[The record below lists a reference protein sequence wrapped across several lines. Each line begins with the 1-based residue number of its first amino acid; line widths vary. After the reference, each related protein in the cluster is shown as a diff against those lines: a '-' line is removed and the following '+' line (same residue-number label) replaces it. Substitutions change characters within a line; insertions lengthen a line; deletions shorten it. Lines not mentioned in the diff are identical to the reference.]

1 MQALSVQAMAEPSLV
16 STDVHVA
23 ATGAGLRVD
32 RKQMPYELSKGV
44 GWRARIGLIVLSS
57 DYTMEH
63 EFSRMLALPGVA
75 VYHSRIANDAQIS
88 ADSLAA
94 MRARVATTC
103 ALLPP
108 QGALDVV
115 VFGCT
120 SGSMVIGAQAIRELI
135 QGVHA
140 DVLCTTPIEA
150 VAAAFAALQVRQVAL
165 LTPYV
170 DAINQQ
176 MREHLQSTGVHVPVM
191 ASWNIDDDNTVASLS
206 APCIAQAVHE
216 LGAEADVDAVFV
228 SCTNVPL
235 VAQLADLEQAIGK
248 PVISSNSATA
258 WHCLRLAGV
267 ADRVPGFGRLFDCA
281 L

>member
-1 MQALSVQAMAEPSLV
+1 MNVTRPR
-16 STDVHVA
+16 A
-23 ATGAGLRVD
+23 ALRVD
-32 RKQMPYELSKGV
+32 RKQMPYQLLKGG

-57 DYTMEH
+57 DYTMEP

-75 VYHSRIANDAQIS
+75 VYHSRIDNDAQIS
-88 ADSLAA
+88 VASLAA
-94 MRARVATTC
+94 MRARVAASA

-108 QGALDVV
+108 PGTLDVV

-120 SGSMVIGAQAIRELI
+120 SGSMVIGAQAIRELL

-140 DVLCTTPIEA
+140 KVLSTTPIEA
-150 VAAAFAALQVRQVAL
+150 VVAAFAALRVNKVAL

-170 DAINQQ
+170 DVINHQL
-176 MREHLQSTGVHVPVM
+176 RDHLQSTGVQVPVM
-191 ASWNIDDDNTVASLS
+191 ASWNIDDDHAVARLS
-206 APCIAQAVHE
+206 AQSIAQAVSE

-228 SCTNVPL
+228 SCTNIPL
-235 VAQLADLEQAIGK
+235 VAQIAELEQALGK
-248 PVISSNSATA
+248 PVLSSNSATA

-267 ADRVPGFGRLFDCA
+267 DEGVPGFGRLFDCG